1 MSEVKTYDL
10 EDTGSAYQQYRE
22 MVEQTEYEGDWV
34 NIEDYRQLEKENKRL
49 KAELNKL
56 KEQK

>member
-1 MSEVKTYDL
+1 MSKYLDNL
-10 EDTGSAYQQYRE
+10 KKFSSNKKLIYSEDRWLKAI
-22 MVEQTEYEGDWV
+22 
-34 NIEDYRQLEKENKRL
+34 NHIEAIEKENKRL